1 MSRPMLWRYER
12 MAVSMGYSVIAGV
25 DEVGMGPLAGP
36 VVGGAV
42 VLEVGA
48 RIPGINDSK
57 LLTPDERE
65 RLDRIIRRRALAVS
79 ICAVDHAQVDSLGL
93 IKARHLATAGAVAG
107 LKIPAEY
114 LLVDAWD
121 VPEAPLPQMAVV
133 RGDRTCASIMAAS
146 IVAKVAR
153 DKAMVEYDRLYP
165 GYGFA
170 DHKGYATPAHRAAIR
185 RMGPNPIHRTTW
197 APFRESALL
206 GQSWGRRERKPPPT
220 CCAKEATR
228 WWAPASLLAEASWAL
243 SAAEETTWWWSRA
256 RRGRPQQSA
265 HLSR

>member
-1 MSRPMLWRYER
+1 MSRPKLWRYER
-12 MAVSMGYSVIAGV
+12 MALSMGYSVIAGV

-42 VLEVGA
+42 VLQVGD
-48 RIPGINDSK
+48 RITGLDDSK
-57 LLTPDERE
+57 LLTPDQRE
-65 RLDRIIRRRALAVS
+65 RLDRIIRRRALAWSV
-79 ICAVDHAQVDSLGL
+79 CAVDHAHVDRLGL

-153 DKAMVEYDRLYP
+153 DRAMVEYDRMYP
-165 GYGFA
+165 GYGFSG
-170 DHKGYATPAHRAAIR
+170 HKGYATRAHRSAILR
-185 RMGPNPIHRTTW
+185 LGPSPIHRT
-197 APFRESALL
+197 
-206 GQSWGRRERKPPPT
+206 
-220 CCAKEATR
+220 
-228 WWAPASLLAEASWAL
+228 
-243 SAAEETTWWWSRA
+243 
-256 RRGRPQQSA
+256 
-265 HLSR
+265 

>member
-1 MSRPMLWRYER
+1 MLWRYER
-12 MAVSMGYSVIAGV
+12 MASSMGYQVVAGV

-42 VLEVGA
+42 VLPIGV
-48 RIPGINDSK
+48 RIQGLNDSK
-57 LLTPDERE
+57 LLTAAERQRVD
-65 RLDRIIRRRALAVS
+65 RLIRKRAIAFAV
-79 ICAVDHAQVDSLGL
+79 CAVDHAQVDSLGL
-93 IKARHLATAGAVAG
+93 IRARHLATAGAVAG
-107 LKIPAEY
+107 LKISAEY

-121 VPEAPLPQMAVV
+121 VPEAPLPQMAVI

-153 DKAMVEYDRLYP
+153 DQAMVEYDHLYP

-185 RMGPNPIHRTTW
+185 RLGPSPIHRTSW

-206 GQSWGRRERKPPPT
+206 G
-220 CCAKEATR
+220 
-228 WWAPASLLAEASWAL
+228 
-243 SAAEETTWWWSRA
+243 
-256 RRGRPQQSA
+256 
-265 HLSR
+265 